1 MEQNRGWKSRE
12 EVAKVG
18 RGNEERQKKKRLK
31 VKRNYYAWSGR
42 Y

>member
-18 RGNEERQKKKRLK
+18 RGSEERQKKKK
-31 VKRNYYAWSGR
+31 VKS
-42 Y
+42 